1 MKNNNTTKNNNND
14 NSHKDDNN
22 NNSYRKSDV
31 KSASGRNVEYIDNDP
46 SDRSCQESD
55 FDSSG
60 CVNKLPPKQGKYTRL
75 LLANILV
82 QYVP

>member
-22 NNSYRKSDV
+22 NNGYRKSDV

-55 FDSSG
+55 FDSFA

-75 LLANILV
+75 LLANTLI